1 MHKIFKYERE
11 IQMSTTPPD
20 AHLAE
25 DAEDPALIRAKII
38 SETAQISWLEL
49 QKFYAAGSVITVQP
63 ELDLIDV
70 AFVFN
75 QDDKQQVA
83 SWLANNSISRTSK
96 EQAQQWFDQ
105 ATTLWAVVI
114 SPWILV
120 QDKPD
125 STTLN

>member
-1 MHKIFKYERE
+1 
-11 IQMSTTPPD
+11 MSTTPPD
-20 AHLAE
+20 AHFAQ

-63 ELDLIDV
+63 EVDLIDV
-70 AFVFN
+70 AFSLN
-75 QDDKQQVA
+75 QDDKGQVA
-83 SWLANNSISRTSK
+83 NWLANGSISRTSK
-96 EQAQQWFDQ
+96 EQAQQWFEQ
-105 ATTLWAVVI
+105 ATVLWAVVI

-125 STTLN
+125 PATLN